1 MKKEIAIAGILSIGL
16 IVFGLFQIKYKV
28 ANLKHD
34 LAEINRQLAADKD
47 SIRVLKAEWSYL
59 NKPER
64 VGRLAS
70 KYLKLDNIVIAQ
82 VYDSKQVDDLYLA
95 SNSNEAMSNNGNVA
109 KPVLK
114 PILSSARGYR

>member
-1 MKKEIAIAGILSIGL
+1 MRKGIAIAGIFAIGL

-28 ANLKHD
+28 SNLRHD
-34 LAEINRQLAADKD
+34 LSEINRQLAADKD

-64 VGRLAS
+64 VEKLAS
-70 KYLKLDNIVIAQ
+70 KYLKLDNILVAQ
-82 VYDSKQVDDLYLA
+82 VYDSKQVDNLYIASA
-95 SNSNEAMSNNGNVA
+95 SNEPSRNISVA